1 MLANAGNIL
10 EILHVVTYPENP
22 SIQAEALALSVHHV
36 TVLHLRLGSHEG
48 GLVQVGVKLLG
59 LVLDLGAGIEALQT
73 VLLQGVHEDVLGH
86 LQTSDEVVQGSVLVS
101 PGSTDLL
108 RGHGQQRAVKVV
120 NALQKVLG
128 EALDGEVTGA
138 VHVALG
144 ALLQVT
150 EVGNRAEVF
159 VLERKILAMG
169 FCNNG

>member
-1 MLANAGNIL
+1 M
-10 EILHVVTYPENP
+10 VTYPENP
-22 SIQAEALALSVHHV
+22 SIQAEALALSIHHI
-36 TVLHLRLGSHEG
+36 TVLHLGLGSHEG

-73 VLLQGVHEDVLGH
+73 VLLQGVHEDVLSH

-101 PGSTDLL
+101 PGSTDLV

-128 EALDGEVTGA
+128 EALDGEVTGT

-150 EVGNRAEVF
+150 EVGNGAEVF
-159 VLERKILAMG
+159 VLQRKILAMEFLTDG
-169 FCNNG
+169 